1 MPRSPKSDLATLART
16 AKDQLRRAE
25 LLGTSLDIRLKTG
38 MREASKEDRS
48 WSPDDSWRSDF
59 NTVTT
64 TISQVGQALQ
74 RALEANQKRL
84 GGMTIDQLEA
94 QLRSEILRMVP
105 SFTPEDWTAIDK
117 LRMKLALK
125 GS

>member
-94 QLRSEILRMVP
+94 QFKAEMMRAAG
-105 SFTPEDWTAIDK
+105 SFTVEDWQILDRI
-117 LRMKLALK
+117 RMKQVLK
-125 GS
+125 A